1 MSDFNEPL
9 AFGLDETWII
19 DGVAYGPDGEVLDLT
34 GATLTFAVSVRGGAE
49 VFSTT
54 SLTVTAPT
62 TGAWALTLSPSARAS
77 ADPDFAER
85 VYAYS
90 LTVTTSGGLIYQQ
103 NAGSLTLTA

>member
-9 AFGLDETWII
+9 AFGLNETWILA
-19 DGVAYGPDGEVLDLT
+19 GVAYGPSGAVLDLT
-34 GATLTFAVSVRGGAE
+34 GATLTFAVSVRGGAT

-54 SLTVTAPT
+54 SLTVTAPA
-62 TGAWALTLSPSARAS
+62 TGAWALTLSPSAREA

-90 LTVTTSGGLIYQQ
+90 LTVETAGGLVYQQ
-103 NAGSLTLTA
+103 NAGSLTLYA